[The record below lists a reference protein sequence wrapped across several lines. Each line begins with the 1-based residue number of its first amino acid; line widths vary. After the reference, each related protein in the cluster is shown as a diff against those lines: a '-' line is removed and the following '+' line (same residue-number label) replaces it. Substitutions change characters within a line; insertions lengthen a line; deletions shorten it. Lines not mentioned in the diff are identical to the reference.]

1 MTLADYSIV
10 GKPDMTAADFARVL
24 TRANSPASVEW
35 DSIYAALVAGGIR
48 PSVWLAFGTV
58 ESKLGTVGIVAT
70 HHTKNMGNVRSLGVP
85 GAGEVV
91 MTSRGPFASYASWAK
106 GAADWAAR
114 LRGPK
119 YAGAGLATVREV
131 LPKYAPG
138 GDSNDPDAY
147 ARTVLALIEQWTKG
161 APPMAQLT
169 DHVLMMPPTNLNW
182 WRETMPGGPRWITIH
197 EVGNLKPGANAEA
210 TARYVLNGGG
220 RDIERGGQNEGVSYH
235 ATVDEFGSW
244 QMLPWDARGYHAG
257 DGRGDGGMWSIGI
270 ETVQIGNFPET
281 IRRLVILVKRLQAA
295 FHIDADHVVQHNHWS
310 GKNCP
315 EYLRAGKLP
324 ITGKPGPTWAGFKAA
339 LAVVPPAPP
348 PFQHAPGFLDPL
360 IDRFDWT
367 QGIPDAAGI
376 VTHRTIRAYNDET
389 GASYL
394 LEWDAST
401 GFAPVQEVK

>member
-1 MTLADYSIV
+1 MEDYPITGPAGLSRERFGAILREA
-10 GKPDMTAADFARVL
+10 G
-24 TRANSPASVEW
+24 SPAATEA
-35 DSIYAALVAGGIR
+35 DSMYLALRSADVR
-48 PSVWLAFGTV
+48 PEVMLAFFWV
-58 ESKLGTVGIVAT
+58 ESKFGTSGIAAQFQ
-70 HHTKNMGNVRSLGVP
+70 TKSPGNVRSPERATLSRTIVQTP
-85 GAGEVV
+85 
-91 MTSRGPFASYASWAK
+91 RGPFAKYPTWAD
-106 GAADWAAR
+106 GAGDWAAR
-114 LRGPK
+114 LTGPK
-119 YAGAGLATVREV
+119 YAGAGLTTVRQV
-131 LPKYAPG
+131 LPKYAPRPDG
-138 GDSNDPDAY
+138 NDPHAY

-161 APPMAQLT
+161 APPVAQLT
-169 DHVLMMPPTNLNW
+169 DHVLLMPPTNLNW

-235 ATVDEFGSW
+235 ATVDESGSW

-281 IRRLVILVKRLQAA
+281 IRRLVILVKRLQAE

-324 ITGKPGPTWAGFKAA
+324 FTGKPGPTWAGFKAA

-376 VTHRTIRAYNDET
+376 ITHRMTRVYNDET
-389 GASYL
+389 GMVYQ